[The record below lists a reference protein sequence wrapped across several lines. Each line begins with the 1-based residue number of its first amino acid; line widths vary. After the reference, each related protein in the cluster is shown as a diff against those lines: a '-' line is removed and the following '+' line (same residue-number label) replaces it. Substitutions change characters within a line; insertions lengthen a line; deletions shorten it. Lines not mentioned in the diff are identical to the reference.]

1 MRKKEQDILDK
12 IIGDGSKGNRSVYDK
27 RIRPSGKSEAEG
39 EDGPVIVSINVFV
52 RSISKISD
60 LDMEFACQLTFR
72 QEWTDS
78 RLAFEEDA
86 KIARVQ
92 SLTLTDQDRI
102 WKPDAFFRN
111 EKDGHPH
118 NIIMPNVLLRIKP
131 DGHILYSI
139 RLSLL
144 LSCPMDLTFYP
155 LDTQRCSIN
164 VASCK
169 LNHDF

>member
-1 MRKKEQDILDK
+1 MFPILSLK
-12 IIGDGSKGNRSVYDK
+12 
-27 RIRPSGKSEAEG
+27 
-39 EDGPVIVSINVFV
+39 
-52 RSISKISD
+52 
-60 LDMEFACQLTFR
+60 EFACQLTFR
-72 QEWTDS
+72 QEWMDS
-78 RLAFEEDA
+78 RLAFAALA
-86 KIARVQ
+86 KDSRVE

-131 DGHILYSI
+131 NGHILYSI

-155 LDTQRCSIN
+155 LDTQQCSIK
-164 VASCK
+164 VASCE
-169 LNHDF
+169 